1 MPKIKKI
8 KRRHRNNV
16 FALSSSTSVCFFSI
30 CKKVRKVRYIL
41 KTRGGA
47 EGSEGIEDISEDKN
61 KAKKP
66 TGVSL
71 REEVSRWHVQTE
83 L

>member
-1 MPKIKKI
+1 M
-8 KRRHRNNV
+8 
-16 FALSSSTSVCFFSI
+16 
-30 CKKVRKVRYIL
+30 RYIL

-83 L
+83 LWWKKAVETRLHESKQTKNKKRAIKSLFEGSLVNN